1 MLDWRQ
7 GDSVKVVLVNS
18 NTGQVERIE
27 NEAAWPPLGLLYLG
41 TVLQGAGH
49 EVKVIDNARIRLPVE
64 NVAERVRKE
73 NPGIVGISAL
83 TPTFK
88 QGLKLAH
95 AIKEKNSDAKI
106 VFGNYHPTFE
116 YERLL
121 KNCPTADYVVLGE
134 GEYTFLELVN
144 AVEKDG
150 ELESVGGIAFRHNG
164 GVVKT
169 PQRPFNREL
178 DELPFPDR
186 TLLEHEYRS
195 EIVGMLGSSGK
206 FTTVLTSR
214 GCPYSCRYCACSAF
228 SSRMARFRSP
238 ENVLAEMEQLWSEGY
253 EEVGFVDDN
262 LLLNKKRVE
271 KICDLLKARK
281 IRLNMWAEGRVDQA
295 SRETLTKFA
304 RAGCKTIYYG
314 VESGTQEVL
323 DYYGKNI
330 TPELSRKAVANTKK
344 AGIENVIGSF
354 IVGAPIETRDDIRR
368 TFDFALSLRGMD
380 FPQMNVLHLSPGM
393 ELWNEAIKSG
403 YLDENKYWD
412 VAVPAVNVYPS
423 RVEER
428 ELTNMIDGFYKEFI
442 KRPSYLA
449 SQLLKTVKS
458 EYRLRILLANLRA
471 GTNLRASLKQ
481 LWGG

>member
-1 MLDWRQ
+1 M
-7 GDSVKVVLVNS
+7 KVVLLNS

-41 TVLQGAGH
+41 TMLQRAGH
-49 EVKVIDNARIRLPVE
+49 EVKVIDNARIQLPVE
-64 NVAERVRKE
+64 RIVERVKKE
-73 NPGIVGISAL
+73 DAQIVGISAL

-88 QGLKLAH
+88 QGLKLAQ
-95 AIKEKNSDAKI
+95 AIKEENPGVKI

-121 KNCPTADYVVLGE
+121 KNCPFVDCVVLGE
-134 GEYTFLELVN
+134 GERSFLEFVN
-144 AVEKDG
+144 VVEKDG
-150 ELESVGGIAFRHNG
+150 KVENVKGIAFRHNG

-169 PQRPFNREL
+169 PRMPFIQEL

-186 TLLEHEYRS
+186 TLLEQEYRS

-206 FTTVLTSR
+206 FTTMLTSR
-214 GCPYSCRYCACSAF
+214 GCPYGCRYCACSAF
-228 SSRMARFRSP
+228 SSRVARFRSP

-262 LLLNKKRVE
+262 LLLNKKRIE

-281 IRLNMWAEGRVDQA
+281 IKLNMWAEGRVDQA
-295 SRETLTKFA
+295 SRETLIKFA

-314 VESGTQEVL
+314 IESGTQEVL

-330 TPELSRKAVANTKK
+330 TPDLSRNAVANTKK
-344 AGIENVIGSF
+344 AGIENVLGSF
-354 IVGAPIETRDDIRR
+354 IVGAPIETIDDIRQ
-368 TFDFALSLRGMD
+368 TFDFALSLKGMD
-380 FPQMNVLHLSPGM
+380 FPQMNVLSLSPGM
-393 ELWNEAIKSG
+393 ELWDDAIKSG
-403 YLDENKYWD
+403 YLNEAEYWD

-423 RVEER
+423 PVKEK
-428 ELTNMIDGFYKEFI
+428 ELTKMIDDFYNGFI
-442 KRPSYLA
+442 KRPSYLV

-458 EYRLRILLANLRA
+458 EYRLKIILSNFRA
-471 GTNLRASLKQ
+471 GTGLMTSFKQ